1 LGVIESSPLRPHHEE
16 LGARFVTV
24 AGRELVRSYG
34 DPAGEYA
41 AIRDGVGV
49 VDRWERTQLR
59 LHGRD
64 PVKMVQGLIT
74 NDLAG
79 APAGVGVYAALLTA
93 KGKMIADLRAFQR
106 AAAEVWLDLDVAA
119 RPGALEHL
127 RKFVPPLF
135 ARIDDLGVRSGVLGV
150 YGPRARGLVSEL
162 LGVELR
168 VDLPEESFLEARF
181 EDAQVMVVRTEYTGG
196 EGYDLFAAAEVLPM
210 LWAGASAAGAR
221 PVGQSALEV
230 LRIEAGRPRW
240 GAELDENIIPLEAG
254 LRDRAISQTK
264 G

>member
-106 AAAEVWLDLDVAA
+106 AAAEVWVDRYEAA
-119 RPGALEHL
+119 RPGALE
-127 RKFVPPLF
+127 KQP
-135 ARIDDLGVRSGVLGV
+135 
-150 YGPRARGLVSEL
+150 
-162 LGVELR
+162 
-168 VDLPEESFLEARF
+168 
-181 EDAQVMVVRTEYTGG
+181 
-196 EGYDLFAAAEVLPM
+196 
-210 LWAGASAAGAR
+210 
-221 PVGQSALEV
+221 
-230 LRIEAGRPRW
+230 
-240 GAELDENIIPLEAG
+240 
-254 LRDRAISQTK
+254 
-264 G
+264 